1 MGKIQDWF
9 ENKFDIITVI
19 VLTAL
24 CIGFAVYMTYYE
36 HSKDAE
42 VKDLRAQLA
51 NAQVKQPIQRDTIH
65 DSIPVATSTV
75 LNIDSR
81 TYKREIADK
90 QLLKDLQLR
99 IGQIEA
105 QQRVGTR
112 TADTIQM
119 KPPNAF
125 GRYDYK
131 DQWAEFHISIP
142 DSLMTYSI
150 RDSITTLIYREY
162 KHKFLWWK
170 WGTKGYKV
178 KVINFNPHS
187 TVLYNQYVR
196 ME

>member
-1 MGKIQDWF
+1 MGKFFKWVDDNFFAIIIVSCFIVAVGMPIVAYLNDGK
-9 ENKFDIITVI
+9 NKEIN
-19 VLTAL
+19 
-24 CIGFAVYMTYYE
+24 
-36 HSKDAE
+36 
-42 VKDLRAQLA
+42 DLKAQLA
-51 NAQVKQPIQRDTIH
+51 NAQVKPTIQRDTIR
-65 DSIPVATSTV
+65 DSVPVATSTV

-99 IGQIEA
+99 LGQIEA

-112 TADTIQM
+112 TADTIQL

-196 ME
+196 MK

>member
-9 ENKFDIITVI
+9 ENKFDIIVVI
-19 VLTAL
+19 VLTAV
-24 CIGFAVYMTYYE
+24 CIVFAVYMTYYE
-36 HSKDAE
+36 QSKDAE
-42 VKDLRAQLA
+42 VKDLRAQLT

-99 IGQIEA
+99 LGQIEA
-105 QQRVGTR
+105 QQRVGIR
-112 TADTIQM
+112 TADTIRL

>member
-1 MGKIQDWF
+1 MGKFLKCVDNNFFANIIVICFIAVVGMTIKAFLYDGK
-9 ENKFDIITVI
+9 NKEIN
-19 VLTAL
+19 
-24 CIGFAVYMTYYE
+24 
-36 HSKDAE
+36 
-42 VKDLRAQLA
+42 DLKAQLA
-51 NAQVKQPIQRDTIH
+51 NAQVKPTIQRDTIR
-65 DSIPVATSTV
+65 DSVPVSTSTV

-90 QLLKDLQLR
+90 QLLKDLKLR
-99 IGQIEA
+99 LGQIEA

-112 TADTIQM
+112 SADAIQL

>member
-1 MGKIQDWF
+1 MGKFLKWVDNNFFVNIIVICFIAVVGMTIKAFLYDGK
-9 ENKFDIITVI
+9 NKEIN
-19 VLTAL
+19 
-24 CIGFAVYMTYYE
+24 
-36 HSKDAE
+36 
-42 VKDLRAQLA
+42 DLKAQLA
-51 NAQVKQPIQRDTIH
+51 NAQVKPTIQRDTIR
-65 DSIPVATSTV
+65 DSVPVSTSTV

-90 QLLKDLQLR
+90 QLLKDLKLR
-99 IGQIEA
+99 LGQIEA

-112 TADTIQM
+112 SADTIQL

>member
-1 MGKIQDWF
+1 MGKFLKWVDNNFFANIIVICFIAVVGMTIKAFLYDGK
-9 ENKFDIITVI
+9 NKEIN
-19 VLTAL
+19 
-24 CIGFAVYMTYYE
+24 
-36 HSKDAE
+36 
-42 VKDLRAQLA
+42 DLKAQLA
-51 NAQVKQPIQRDTIH
+51 NAQVKHTIQRDTIR
-65 DSIPVATSTV
+65 DSVPVATSTV
-75 LNIDSR
+75 LIIDSR

-99 IGQIEA
+99 LGQIEA

-112 TADTIQM
+112 TADTIQL

-187 TVLYNQYVR
+187 TVMYNQYVR

>member
-1 MGKIQDWF
+1 MGKFLKWVDDNFFAIIIVSCFIVAVGMPIVAYLNDGK
-9 ENKFDIITVI
+9 NKEIN
-19 VLTAL
+19 
-24 CIGFAVYMTYYE
+24 
-36 HSKDAE
+36 
-42 VKDLRAQLA
+42 DLKAQLA
-51 NAQVKQPIQRDTIH
+51 NAQVKPTIQRDTIR
-65 DSIPVATSTV
+65 DSVPVATSTV

-99 IGQIEA
+99 LGQIEA

-112 TADTIQM
+112 TADTIQL

-131 DQWAEFHISIP
+131 DQWAEFHLSIP

>member
-1 MGKIQDWF
+1 MGKFLKWVDNNFFVNIIVICFIAVVGMTIKAFLYDGK
-9 ENKFDIITVI
+9 NKEIN
-19 VLTAL
+19 
-24 CIGFAVYMTYYE
+24 
-36 HSKDAE
+36 
-42 VKDLRAQLA
+42 DLKAQLA
-51 NAQVKQPIQRDTIH
+51 NAQVKHTIQRDTIR
-65 DSIPVATSTV
+65 DSVPVATSTV

-99 IGQIEA
+99 LGQIEA

-112 TADTIQM
+112 TADTIQL

-187 TVLYNQYVR
+187 TVMYNQYVR

>member
-1 MGKIQDWF
+1 MGKFLKCVDNNFFANIIVICFIAVVGMTIKAFLYDGK
-9 ENKFDIITVI
+9 NKEIN
-19 VLTAL
+19 
-24 CIGFAVYMTYYE
+24 
-36 HSKDAE
+36 
-42 VKDLRAQLA
+42 DLKAQLA
-51 NAQVKQPIQRDTIH
+51 NAQVKPTIQRDTIR
-65 DSIPVATSTV
+65 DSVPVSTSTV

-90 QLLKDLQLR
+90 QLLKDLKLR
-99 IGQIEA
+99 LGQIEA

-112 TADTIQM
+112 SADTIQL

>member
-1 MGKIQDWF
+1 MEKIQDWF
-9 ENKFDIITVI
+9 NDKFDVIAIVVLVIICV
-19 VLTAL
+19 A
-24 CIGFAVYMTYYE
+24 FAFFAAYTE
-36 HSKDAE
+36 ESKDAE
-42 VKDLRAQLA
+42 INDLKAQLA
-51 NAQVKQPIQRDTIH
+51 NAQVKHTIQRDTIR
-65 DSIPVATSTV
+65 DSVPVATSTV

-99 IGQIEA
+99 LGQIEA

-112 TADTIQM
+112 TADTIQL

-170 WGTKGYKV
+170 WGTKGFKV

-187 TVLYNQYVR
+187 TVMYNQYVR

>member
-1 MGKIQDWF
+1 MGKFLKCVDNNFFANIIVICFIAVVGMTIKAFLYDGK
-9 ENKFDIITVI
+9 NKEIN
-19 VLTAL
+19 
-24 CIGFAVYMTYYE
+24 
-36 HSKDAE
+36 
-42 VKDLRAQLA
+42 DLKAQLA
-51 NAQVKQPIQRDTIH
+51 NAQVKPTIPRDTIR
-65 DSIPVATSTV
+65 DSVPVSPSTV

-90 QLLKDLQLR
+90 QLLKDLKLR
-99 IGQIEA
+99 LGQIEA

-112 TADTIQM
+112 SADTIQL

>member
-1 MGKIQDWF
+1 MGKFLKWVDNNFFVNIIVICFIAVVGMTIKAFLDDGK
-9 ENKFDIITVI
+9 NKEIN
-19 VLTAL
+19 
-24 CIGFAVYMTYYE
+24 
-36 HSKDAE
+36 
-42 VKDLRAQLA
+42 DLKAQLA
-51 NAQVKQPIQRDTIH
+51 NAQVKPTIQRDTIR
-65 DSIPVATSTV
+65 DSVPVSTSTV

-90 QLLKDLQLR
+90 QLLKDLKLR
-99 IGQIEA
+99 LGQIEA

-112 TADTIQM
+112 SADTIQL

>member
-1 MGKIQDWF
+1 MGKFLKWVDNNFFVNIIVICFIAVVGMTIKAFLDDGK
-9 ENKFDIITVI
+9 NKEIN
-19 VLTAL
+19 
-24 CIGFAVYMTYYE
+24 
-36 HSKDAE
+36 
-42 VKDLRAQLA
+42 DLKAQLA
-51 NAQVKQPIQRDTIH
+51 NAQVKPTIQRDTIR
-65 DSIPVATSTV
+65 DSVPVSTSTV

-90 QLLKDLQLR
+90 QLLKDLKLR
-99 IGQIEA
+99 LGQIEA

-112 TADTIQM
+112 SADTIRL

>member
-1 MGKIQDWF
+1 MGKFFKWVDDYFFAIIIVSCFIVAVGMPIVAYLNDGK
-9 ENKFDIITVI
+9 NKEIN
-19 VLTAL
+19 
-24 CIGFAVYMTYYE
+24 
-36 HSKDAE
+36 
-42 VKDLRAQLA
+42 DLKAQLA
-51 NAQVKQPIQRDTIH
+51 NAQVKPTIQRDTIR
-65 DSIPVATSTV
+65 DSVPVATSTV

-99 IGQIEA
+99 LGQIEA

-112 TADTIQM
+112 TADTIQL